1 MTTKYV
7 SPTKWQAISKGKR
20 VKDFPNPAV
29 KEMDG
34 VRYEIVDNPTC
45 TIRKFEE
52 EDYPWF
58 IGLRK
63 DLFMHKYGGEVY
75 ELTVV
80 DGFFPIDLV
89 AGVKNGMFSEDADL
103 SRETGWLSSRN
114 LGTAGEAFNS
124 SKVNNA
130 IKILRKNGF
139 MFDFIEE

>member
-1 MTTKYV
+1 M
-7 SPTKWQAISKGKR
+7 KWQSLSKGKR

-45 TIRKFEE
+45 TIRKLEE
-52 EDYPWF
+52 ESYPWY
-58 IGLRK
+58 IGLSK
-63 DLFMHKYGGEVY
+63 DVFIEKYGGEVY
-75 ELTVV
+75 VLSVV
-80 DGFFPIDLV
+80 GGFFPTDLV
-89 AGVKNGMFSEDADL
+89 AGVKKGMFSEDTDL
-103 SRETGWLSSRN
+103 SRKTGWLHSRN

-124 SKVNNA
+124 SKVYNA